1 MYEKRQQVIS
11 KIPNF
16 WPLVFEQA
24 PPEIDHYIQPTD
36 SEIIG
41 KSLTSL
47 EVKRFE
53 VDESGENGEPRSLL
67 FRFEFSE
74 NDFFTNKVLEK
85 KFWYRRSA
93 KGWAGLVS
101 EPVKINWKK
110 GKDTTHGLVDAAFKL
125 FEARKA
131 AGDMHKSDLKEHK
144 AITKLLEIWNGENTS
159 FFTWFAYVS
168 PVPYI
173 TAEESVQA
181 TKKAKETKAKVE
193 EEEIEDVEEDIENL
207 VEPAEAHEAGDD
219 LANLIA
225 EDLWPSATKYFSK
238 DDLQDFLP
246 VLLLTQST
254 AQAQEAADM
263 SDFEMEDDEEDMSD
277 DEDGPIDIRS
287 LVQAKDQD
295 GPPAKKQKK

>member
-1 MYEKRQQVIS
+1 MYEKRQKVIS

-16 WPLVFEQA
+16 WPLVFEQV

-53 VDESGENGEPRSLL
+53 IDESGENGEPKSLS

-85 KFWYRRSA
+85 KFWYRRSE

-110 GKDTTHGLVDAAFKL
+110 GKDTTHGLVDAAIKL

-144 AITKLLEIWNGENTS
+144 AIMKLLENWNGENTS

-168 PVPYI
+168 VVPYI
-173 TAEESVQA
+173 TAEESAQA
-181 TKKAKETKAKVE
+181 TKKAKEAKA
-193 EEEIEDVEEDIENL
+193 EEEIEDVDEDIDNL
-207 VEPAEAHEAGDD
+207 AEHAEVHEAGDD

-225 EDLWPSATKYFSK
+225 EDVWPSAIKYFSK
-238 DDLQDFLP
+238 DDLQDFSHAT
-246 VLLLTQST
+246 LLTQST

-295 GPPAKKQKK
+295 GPPTKKQKK